1 MHALGQV
8 HEQQRR
14 DRDNHIIMHWNNII
28 DGRSNQNMEILSIG
42 SHDRTQYDP
51 TSSLQYSLWV
61 SHILSLSN
69 ILILFTWI
77 LVSIFDKIRS
87 RVRILQVLFHINWIR
102 FLINSYFSYWK
113 LHIFPPICVKSY
125 LCIMSSFIIKH

>member
-14 DRDNHIIMHWNNII
+14 DRDNHIIMHWNNVIG
-28 DGRSNQNMEILSIG
+28 GRSNQNMEILSIG

-61 SHILSLSN
+61 RHILSLSN
-69 ILILFTWI
+69 TLILFTYI
-77 LVSIFDKIRS
+77 GLNQIPRS
-87 RVRILQVLFHINWIR
+87 NHTGAF
-102 FLINSYFSYWK
+102 
-113 LHIFPPICVKSY
+113 
-125 LCIMSSFIIKH
+125 FI